1 MGVTAVLAETN
12 GASGS
17 STQTLDLSNVNFGSV
32 DSAELVPADNPLTAG
47 ADKHSF
53 EKWLRLYVSD
63 MGTSSQLDNVKMWLS
78 DNGSGWEL
86 EEGMSTN
93 LITSGYSAKSYPS
106 GGPVETDSPDASV
119 AMPESEPLSA
129 NVGIAGS
136 LGGILTTA
144 PNYSDWIVLQL
155 DVGVTTP
162 AGAVQAKTITIQ
174 WDEM

>member
-17 STQTLDLSNVNFGSV
+17 SSQTLDIANINFGSIA
-32 DSAELVPADNPLTAG
+32 DAELIPATYPLTAG
-47 ADKHSF
+47 ANKHSF

-63 MGTSSQLDNVKMWLS
+63 MGNSSQLDNIKMWLS
-78 DNGSGWEL
+78 ANGTGWEL

-93 LITSGYSAKSYPS
+93 LVTSGYSAKSYPS
-106 GGPVETDSPDASV
+106 AGPVETDSPDASV
-119 AMPESEPLSA
+119 AVPESEPSGA
-129 NVGIAGS
+129 NVGIAGALS
-136 LGGILTTA
+136 GILTSA

-155 DVGVTTP
+155 DVGATTP
-162 AGAVQAKTITIQ
+162 AGAVQAKTMTIQ

>member
-1 MGVTAVLAETN
+1 MGATAVLAETN

-17 STQTLDLSNVNFGSV
+17 STQTLDIANVNFGSL
-32 DSAELVPADNPLTAG
+32 DDAELVPADNPLTAG

-63 MGTSSQLDNVKMWLS
+63 LGTSSQLDNIKMWLS
-78 DNGSGWEL
+78 DNGTGWAL
-86 EEGMSTN
+86 EEGLSTN
-93 LITSGYSAKSYPS
+93 LVTSGYTADSYPA
-106 GGPVETDSPDASV
+106 GGPVETDSADAGV
-119 AMPESEPLSA
+119 AVPETEPSGA

-136 LGGILTTA
+136 LSGILNSA
-144 PNYSDWIVLQL
+144 PAYSDWIVLQL
-155 DVGVTTP
+155 DIGATTP